1 MTSTELPPVNFGGGL
16 RLSIFSPRVVK
27 HLEEIETKIEPTI
40 TIQED
45 DTDACHDEEEH
56 PLELDAPKA
65 ANIPIHPAPS
75 LQEAHLESLDD
86 ATSHHEE
93 EHPAE
98 INAPTPPPALENIP
112 IHPIPS
118 LQEAFS
124 ESLDEAT
131 NGSTADKPKLR
142 ELDAH
147 GRRQALIAQERD
159 EVPLDF
165 KWRFR
170 DGQKQHELAKLIAQ
184 ISFGVYLLF
193 QDMANSNAQV
203 VTILQGHIDEVDEF
217 LEVVLE
223 DLAEAT
229 KDLNSRIEHLK
240 LPLANVQVFEQ
251 LLEDRNFRLEILQGN
266 EKIDH
271 VLSRTNAALNQWDRD
286 IDAGIQSTAAFV
298 SWLKDEEDA
307 EWREERPGVADVLDA
322 MKGNAEGW
330 LNAFDDMSDRVQE
343 ASNLIMRLSTIIGE
357 MEKKAGEV
365 SRRTWANIPP
375 FTLPSSVYQDAS
387 SSHPVSIKSGTSSAQ
402 STCRS
407 SHWPHASIRSAGV
420 SATTE
425 SIADI
430 NIEEDFPLPG
440 GLPLLPPSRSLSRC
454 GPDGHPSPQKPAT
467 RAHSRLTSRSKRGL
481 KDQDL
486 EPQSSLPREEPLY
499 VLQPHT
505 YTPQSS
511 ESNPSPKLKQT
522 ATFHEPNNFSTERKK
537 TLGIRSLELQTTNAY
552 SPKSASSKSVPP
564 DAIRAPPRPFV
575 EEPSRSR
582 SPKAASPRTN
592 RSNPFDSAPSSDGES
607 FMQSGL
613 SHVDS
618 EMGASTSRR
627 PHLTHSSRSDHPQ
640 LYHPV
645 RASPH
650 SPLQQRL
657 DTAVAARPHSDM
669 GLRHQPS
676 AIGGMSTLGIVANAV
691 HNGDARSQVSE
702 TRIAG
707 NRTLK
712 KKKSAFGW
720 FKKAFSLDEEERA
733 AFEARKAMQHEGV
746 YYDPNSPKFLDG
758 RRIR

>member
-365 SRRTWANIPP
+365 SRRTW
-375 FTLPSSVYQDAS
+375 
-387 SSHPVSIKSGTSSAQ
+387 
-402 STCRS
+402 
-407 SHWPHASIRSAGV
+407 
-420 SATTE
+420 
-425 SIADI
+425 
-430 NIEEDFPLPG
+430 
-440 GLPLLPPSRSLSRC
+440 
-454 GPDGHPSPQKPAT
+454 
-467 RAHSRLTSRSKRGL
+467 
-481 KDQDL
+481 
-486 EPQSSLPREEPLY
+486 
-499 VLQPHT
+499 
-505 YTPQSS
+505 
-511 ESNPSPKLKQT
+511 T